1 MLFIFLC
8 ILPNQ
13 KCSFIFITYLVF
25 PFFSQEVEILEFDKE
40 NFSIRAV
47 G

>member
-1 MLFIFLC
+1 MLFIILC
-8 ILPNQ
+8 KLLNQ
-13 KCSFIFITYLVF
+13 ECSVIFITYLAF
-25 PFFSQEVEILEFDKE
+25 PFFPQEVEILEFDKE